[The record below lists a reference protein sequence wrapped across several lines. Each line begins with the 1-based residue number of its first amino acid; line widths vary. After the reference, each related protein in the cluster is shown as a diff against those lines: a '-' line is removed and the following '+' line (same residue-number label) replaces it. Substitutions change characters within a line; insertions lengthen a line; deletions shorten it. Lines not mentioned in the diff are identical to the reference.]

1 MHRRTVLAAHAFV
14 AALVGAT
21 AAGAQLAVQP
31 DKENVVASRLDGPWE
46 PDAELTLRLGGR
58 AVGKL
63 SFTNNAVVATK
74 IPAKYETFFKGRQVY
89 MAGTMSGRGKEYPFV
104 LIEHKGN
111 PHIVFFRER
120 DGDPLG
126 DAESFN
132 VMLAVGKDKQDDLL
146 FVGGDFNNQPFSAY
160 RRVKAD
166 AK

>member
-1 MHRRTVLAAHAFV
+1 MGKSIVFSAGAFL
-14 AALVGAT
+14 AALVGVTAT
-21 AAGAQLAVQP
+21 WGQLTVQP
-31 DKENVVASRLDGPWE
+31 DKENVVASRLEGPWE

-63 SFTNNAVVATK
+63 TFTNNAVVATR

-120 DGDPLG
+120 DDDPFG

-132 VMLAVGKDKQDDLL
+132 VMLAVGKDKPDDLL

-166 AK
+166 GQ